1 MPKDAATNHAADTP
15 WQSTMT
21 YAEFADLGRDSITAA
36 IDSNAA
42 LSAGLEAIGQEVALY
57 ARDTFESVGET
68 ARGMLNARTFEDFVR
83 LQTEFAKRNFYDVWL
98 PNLAPSEPLLKR
110 ALSADDARAW
120 ASFKRA
126 FAAEMK
132 AP

>member
-57 ARDTFESVGET
+57 ARDTLESVGET

-83 LQTEFAKRNFYDVWL
+83 LQTEFAKRNFAGLVERT
-98 PNLAPSEPLLKR
+98 AKFSELGCSLFGATVGAWTGR
-110 ALSADDARAW
+110 AKTSL
-120 ASFKRA
+120 
-126 FAAEMK
+126 
-132 AP
+132 